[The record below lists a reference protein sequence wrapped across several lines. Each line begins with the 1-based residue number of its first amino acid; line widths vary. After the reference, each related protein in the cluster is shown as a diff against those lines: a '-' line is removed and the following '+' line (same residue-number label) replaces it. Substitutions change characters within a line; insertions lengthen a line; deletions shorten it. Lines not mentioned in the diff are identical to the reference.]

1 MKRSGSAPGSTEP
14 FVIVL
19 VSHSAPAFVES
30 GHAEPCYYASRHRP
44 DCRPSG
50 LRWNCRRCRRHR
62 ENHIF
67 CCARSLYRLACVR
80 WISWQLQPSP
90 LSALSSWGS
99 KRSRPHRAKLSSRSS
114 PTNTT
119 EELGAAT
126 QLMGRPTRG
135 ESKWLPVQSRQV
147 RAGIQT
153 SNSTAASQDGSSRTI
168 TRRWSLNVLLA
179 SASAR
184 TCPRHDATLGTGES
198 RFPEAVLTEV
208 RPVLPKSTPGSGGAA
223 IS

>member
-1 MKRSGSAPGSTEP
+1 LKRSGSAPGSTEP

-19 VSHSAPAFVES
+19 VSHPAPAFMES

-67 CCARSLYRLACVR
+67 CCARSLYRLASVR

-90 LSALSSWGS
+90 LRGLSFWS
-99 KRSRPHRAKLSSRSS
+99 KRSRPIGRTILAIQ
-114 PTNTT
+114 PDEYD

-126 QLMGRPTRG
+126 QLMGGPTRG
-135 ESKWLPVQSRQV
+135 ESKWLPVQSRASPRWNSNGQIPPLPL
-147 RAGIQT
+147 RT
-153 SNSTAASQDGSSRTI
+153 SHG
-168 TRRWSLNVLLA
+168 WSLNVIRMPHAARRVPISLLA

-184 TCPRHDATLGTGES
+184 TCPRQN
-198 RFPEAVLTEV
+198 
-208 RPVLPKSTPGSGGAA
+208 LPAARRNFGSGRKS